1 MEWTQSGKKETATRH
16 NPTRTDALRR
26 DDDDDDDDD
35 EGDDDGDDA
44 TGGDDGDAPPTRWYR
59 WRVVG
64 VGGVGDGRS
73 ASAKRAPFARSWR
86 LVANDRRRCATI
98 RVVEDE

>member
-1 MEWTQSGKKETATRH
+1 MVKKRHNPRH

>member
-1 MEWTQSGKKETATRH
+1 MVKKRHNPRH

-59 WRVVG
+59 WRVVVG
-64 VGGVGDGRS
+64 GGVGDGRS

>member
-1 MEWTQSGKKETATRH
+1 MVKKRHNPRH

-26 DDDDDDDDD
+26 DDDDDD
-35 EGDDDGDDA
+35 EGDDEGDDA

-64 VGGVGDGRS
+64 VGVGVVDGRS
-73 ASAKRAPFARSWR
+73 ASAKRAPFAPSWR

>member
-1 MEWTQSGKKETATRH
+1 MVKKRHNPRH

-26 DDDDDDDDD
+26 DDDDDDD

-59 WRVVG
+59 WRVVV
-64 VGGVGDGRS
+64 VGGVGVGGRS
-73 ASAKRAPFARSWR
+73 ASAKRAPFAPSWR

>member
-1 MEWTQSGKKETATRH
+1 VVKKRHNPRH

>member
-1 MEWTQSGKKETATRH
+1 VVKKRHNPRH

-59 WRVVG
+59 WRVVVG
-64 VGGVGDGRS
+64 GGVGDGRS